1 MPTRTVR
8 LKLPQDEADI
18 LRLWPRRWKVCMSDI
33 VRSALKS
40 VFEHNVPETESIALS
55 SRNFQLLAKENR
67 RLQPKSCS
75 SDADI

>member
-40 VFEHNVPETESIALS
+40 VFEHNVPET
-55 SRNFQLLAKENR
+55 
-67 RLQPKSCS
+67 
-75 SDADI
+75 